1 MASAIVADKTAVT
14 AVKTQVPQRTGMQ
27 KQKRRWRTWDGW
39 KGTKAGSIAGG
50 KRSALVG
57 EAFTTTRDLGRE
69 KSCGIELLVAVP
81 DETS

>member
-1 MASAIVADKTAVT
+1 VASAIVADKTAVT

-50 KRSALVG
+50 RRSGLVEEG
-57 EAFTTTRDLGRE
+57 GTTQRDLAWG
-69 KSCGIELLVAVP
+69 
-81 DETS
+81 